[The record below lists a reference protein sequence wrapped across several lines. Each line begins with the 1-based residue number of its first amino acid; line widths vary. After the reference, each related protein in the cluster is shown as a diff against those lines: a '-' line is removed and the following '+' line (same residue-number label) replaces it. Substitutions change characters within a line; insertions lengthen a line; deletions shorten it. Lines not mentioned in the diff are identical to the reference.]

1 MAVTVERRCE
11 HCGNVLASTSR
22 PDRRHCSASCRSAAY
37 AARRRAA
44 NSERVRNL
52 NVPSA
57 ELEQVLARAT
67 EETRLVAVI
76 AAVAG
81 KGNWRAAA
89 WLLERQHPERWGAQ
103 RRVQVELQPESK
115 PDDPCRE
122 VDELARLRRERLG
135 R

>member
-1 MAVTVERRCE
+1 
-11 HCGNVLASTSR
+11 
-22 PDRRHCSASCRSAAY
+22 
-37 AARRRAA
+37 
-44 NSERVRNL
+44 L

-89 WLLERQHPERWGAQ
+89 WLLERHPERWGVQ